1 MKEKFQSYRPAVA
14 AFLVMVA
21 MSLTSTCLSFFLTPI
36 CDHLQVGMGQVSIIF
51 SLMTATG
58 ALMNPVLGRY
68 AGKHGVRNILLVS
81 GLWTGVGIFLLSVAN
96 SIWVLYGAAF
106 AMGAFATSCVAL
118 CGNVIV
124 QQAYM
129 GPQASGIL
137 GVVMAGSGVGGMVFS
152 LIFPN
157 MIAAQGWQF
166 GIRVMAVLWLGLLWL
181 AAVILGKRKPMQ
193 MGHGNGM
200 VGLGMTRQEAM
211 KSPKLYLQM
220 VVIIVICAC
229 CGVQQQ
235 IPSLLASYGFEA
247 GRVSILV
254 SVLTAFLAVGKIAQG
269 ILYGRLGIQKGGY
282 IMMTVFAAGFL
293 ALTSKALIYPGLIL
307 LAGGLGIYTTLLPQV
322 TRSTFGSREYA
333 AIWSLI
339 ATAGSIG
346 SFIATP
352 VWGLVYDI
360 TGSYTLGLFVAPVLL
375 LVALGALVL
384 NFRETAASR
393 R

>member
-1 MKEKFQSYRPAVA
+1 MKEKIQAYRPAVS
-14 AFLVMVA
+14 AFLVMMA
-21 MSLTSTCLSFFLTPI
+21 MSLPSSCMSFFLAPI
-36 CDHLQVGMGQVSIIF
+36 CEHLQVGMGQVSIIF

-81 GLWTGVGIFLLSVAN
+81 GLWTGVGLFLLSMAN
-96 SIWVLYGAAF
+96 SLWVLYGAAF

-137 GVVMAGSGVGGMVFS
+137 GVVMAGSGVGGMIFS

-157 MIAAQGWQF
+157 IIAAQGWQT
-166 GIRVMAVLWLGLLWL
+166 GMRVMAALWMGLLWI
-181 AAVILGKRKPMQ
+181 AACILGNRKPMQ

-235 IPSLLASYGFEA
+235 IPSLLASYGFET
-247 GRVSILV
+247 GRVSVMV
-254 SVLTAFLAVGKIAQG
+254 SMLTAFLAVGKVAQG

-293 ALTSKALIYPGLIL
+293 ALTTKALIYPGLIL

-322 TRSTFGSREYA
+322 ARSTFGSREYA

-339 ATAGSIG
+339 ATAGSVG

-352 VWGLVYDI
+352 VWGLVYDL
-360 TGSYTLGLFVAPVLL
+360 TGSYTLGLFVAPILL
-375 LVALGALVL
+375 MVALGALVL
-384 NFRETAASR
+384 TFRETKR
-393 R
+393 